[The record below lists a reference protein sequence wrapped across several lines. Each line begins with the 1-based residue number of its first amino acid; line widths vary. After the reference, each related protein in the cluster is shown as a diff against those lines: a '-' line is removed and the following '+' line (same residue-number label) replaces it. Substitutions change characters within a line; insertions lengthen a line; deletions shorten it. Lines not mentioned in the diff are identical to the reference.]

1 MKILTSLIA
10 GGLASLAL
18 VTQPQI
24 AMGDPYPMFKPGP
37 AAQPPMTGV
46 PGRTHHYYRK
56 SPSPV
61 MVPRHFRSPGIAGYP
76 ADFRRQPARHRASY
90 PTRAPYRSVRTSQP
104 PHNRMIAMG
113 PAAYRMPPPGPYRD
127 VRTSPP
133 PRSNMITMGPAAYR
147 MAPPGPYRAARTS
160 LPPRSSMIAM
170 APAAYRMPPAGPYRP
185 ARTSPPPRS
194 SMIAMG
200 PAAYRMP
207 PASPYRPARTSP
219 PPHNRWMSNM
229 ANAYRSPKPAGPYPY
244 FVNNQRGSTHGMVPV
259 TRKHA
264 MPGTRMAS
272 PRPGIH
278 GNQEYLV
285 KRDLPSSRASLRDR
299 PAKDRVAQITQLKA
313 EPGKVGH
320 RSRQAESTPAETQID
335 KDVNIL

>member
-61 MVPRHFRSPGIAGYP
+61 MVPRHVRSPGIAGYP

-104 PHNRMIAMG
+104 PHNR
-113 PAAYRMPPPGPYRD
+113 
-127 VRTSPP
+127 
-133 PRSNMITMGPAAYR
+133 
-147 MAPPGPYRAARTS
+147 
-160 LPPRSSMIAM
+160 
-170 APAAYRMPPAGPYRP
+170 
-185 ARTSPPPRS
+185 
-194 SMIAMG
+194 MIAMG

>member
-113 PAAYRMPPPGPYRD
+113 PAAYRMPPPGPYRV
-127 VRTSPP
+127 VRTSP
-133 PRSNMITMGPAAYR
+133 
-147 MAPPGPYRAARTS
+147 
-160 LPPRSSMIAM
+160 PPRSSMIAM

-313 EPGKVGH
+313 EPGKVGQT
-320 RSRQAESTPAETQID
+320 SRQAESTPAETQID

>member
-1 MKILTSLIA
+1 MA
-10 GGLASLAL
+10 
-18 VTQPQI
+18 
-24 AMGDPYPMFKPGP
+24 
-37 AAQPPMTGV
+37 
-46 PGRTHHYYRK
+46 
-56 SPSPV
+56 
-61 MVPRHFRSPGIAGYP
+61 
-76 ADFRRQPARHRASY
+76 
-90 PTRAPYRSVRTSQP
+90 
-104 PHNRMIAMG
+104 
-113 PAAYRMPPPGPYRD
+113 PAAYC
-127 VRTSPP
+127 
-133 PRSNMITMGPAAYR
+133 

-170 APAAYRMPPAGPYRP
+170 APAAYRMPPAG
-185 ARTSPPPRS
+185 
-194 SMIAMG
+194 
-200 PAAYRMP
+200 
-207 PASPYRPARTSP
+207 PYRPARTSP